1 MKLSLSNME
10 WKLMNRLW
18 DDAPLSLMELTHA
31 LEPETGW
38 SKHTVITMLGRL
50 EAKGAVR
57 WEQAGRARNYFPVVS
72 REEARREETAG
83 FLDRVYG
90 GRLGLMVNAL
100 VEDRAL
106 TKEDILTLLR
116 RALAD
121 ERGFGRDHVI
131 STTVSH
137 GTRSYS
143 SFTSSFDILN

>member
-57 WEQAGRARNYFPVVS
+57 WEQAGRARWYSPAVS
-72 REEARREETAG
+72 RDEARREETAS

-90 GRLGLMVNAL
+90 GRLGLMMSAL
-100 VEDRAL
+100 AEDHAL
-106 TKEDILTLLR
+106 TREDIDELSAILR
-116 RALAD
+116 RAG
-121 ERGFGRDHVI
+121 EGK
-131 STTVSH
+131 
-137 GTRSYS
+137 
-143 SFTSSFDILN
+143 